1 MQISA
6 IKKST
11 LLDYPGKLATIIFTP
26 GCNLRCGFCHN
37 PEFVLPEEI
46 EKIRHDFI
54 SEEIFFRFLKTRQ
67 GFLDGVVICGGEPT
81 IHADL
86 PQFCQK
92 IKSLGFLVKL
102 DTNGSN
108 PEVLERLLEENLI
121 DYIAMDVKH
130 TLEQYREITGKDID
144 ILRYEKS
151 MELIK
156 TKAPDYEFRTTVI
169 KGVHSSEDIEKI
181 GVLIGGAKKYC
192 LQNYR
197 GEHTLDPNFKGG
209 SFTAQEL
216 AEFQNISEK
225 YVEKCLIRK

>member
-37 PEFVLPEEI
+37 PEFVLPEEV

-54 SEEIFFRFLKTRQ
+54 SEEIFFRFLKTRV

-92 IKSLGFLVKL
+92 IKDLGFLVKL

-108 PEVLERLLEENLI
+108 PEVIEGLLDQKLV
-121 DYIAMDVKH
+121 DYVAMDVKH
-130 TLEQYREITGKDID
+130 SFDQYREITGKNID
-144 ILRYEKS
+144 ILRYKKS

-156 TKAPDYEFRTTVI
+156 TRAPDYEFRTTVI
-169 KGVHSSEDIEKI
+169 K
-181 GVLIGGAKKYC
+181 
-192 LQNYR
+192 
-197 GEHTLDPNFKGG
+197 
-209 SFTAQEL
+209 
-216 AEFQNISEK
+216 
-225 YVEKCLIRK
+225 